1 MANNEYSVENK
12 QCFVQISY
20 VNLAKMTTFYN
31 VPSDSSVSSL
41 IAWMCDDFLGD
52 VKLSKETQRRISEEI
67 KRKKERREQRR
78 REWAG
83 SEESRKDAAKR
94 KARRES
100 GKEKSSENGGK

>member
-20 VNLAKMTTFYN
+20 VNLAKMSTFYN

-52 VKLSKETQRRISEEI
+52 VKLSKSTLRGIAEEI
-67 KRKKERREQRR
+67 QRKKELRERRR
-78 REWAG
+78 REWEG
-83 SEESRKDAAKR
+83 SDESRKDAAKR
-94 KARRES
+94 KARREAAKARS
-100 GKEKSSENGGK
+100 EEKGVE